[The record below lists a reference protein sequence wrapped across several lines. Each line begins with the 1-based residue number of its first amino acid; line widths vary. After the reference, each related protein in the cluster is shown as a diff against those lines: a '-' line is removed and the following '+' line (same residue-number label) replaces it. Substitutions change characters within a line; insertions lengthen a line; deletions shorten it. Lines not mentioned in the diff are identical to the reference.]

1 MSRVNPAMS
10 DARAFTNY
18 MSPGLYDAALQ
29 RKYGVADPGQYRQ
42 FLQRYGAVVRKETDD
57 ARSCAP
63 QPAAAA
69 GYRDWAAP
77 GPR

>member
-42 FLQRYGAVVRKETDD
+42 FLQRYGAVVRQESD
-57 ARSCAP
+57 AMRSFVP
-63 QPAAAA
+63 PPPAAA

-77 GPR
+77 GRM